1 MTFYTAIEDR
11 EEAAYLHALGFS
23 VEIERENF
31 AYTFFVPR
39 SDALDAARSAF
50 QQDEKIQAYIR
61 SLKTIKKRMR
71 RA

>member
-11 EEAAYLHALGFS
+11 DEAAYLLAHGFP
-23 VEIERENF
+23 VEIEREDF
-31 AYTFFVPR
+31 TYTFLVPR
-39 SDALDAARSAF
+39 SDALDAARIAF
-50 QQDEKIQAYIR
+50 EQDEQIQAYIK